1 MWDTSQGLLP
11 YRMQLVV
18 AQDPMPR
25 CGTRGVTVRVPS
37 ATMGQTQLR
46 NSSTRREPKENVS
59 WESKS
64 LAKSNH
70 STCWKKLPKS
80 VKSFWSV
87 INWKL
92 ITESWKEHKPK
103 MGQHTFIVQLLT
115 LNLFQQLSL
124 AYVTGVKKKDNKTTN
139 KIWFPKKFWSPT
151 CQTGYRCLQS
161 THIPSRNKKDDLM
174 WYLATSA
181 LQKLQVADA
190 SYKIKTKIETIT

>member
-11 YRMQLVV
+11 YRMLLVV

-25 CGTRGVTVRVPS
+25 CGTRGATVRVPS

-46 NSSTRREPKENVS
+46 NSRTRREPKENVS

-124 AYVTGVKKKDNKTTN
+124 AYVTGVKKKITKQ
-139 KIWFPKKFWSPT
+139 
-151 CQTGYRCLQS
+151 QTKYDSQKSFGVLLAKRDRAVCRAH
-161 THIPSRNKKDDLM
+161 T
-174 WYLATSA
+174 YL
-181 LQKLQVADA
+181 LE
-190 SYKIKTKIETIT
+190 IRRMI